1 MKLAEWLLR
10 ALNRLV
16 TFLTCLMLLLAG
28 LYAVYALWDNRQV
41 YESAGSVQESLLKL
55 KPKPSEE
62 GTESD
67 PGFEELQALNPDV
80 CAWLSLEG
88 TEIEYPVLQGRTNLS
103 YISTDVYG
111 KYSLAGSIFLDS
123 RNGRNGEDLYNLVY
137 GHHMENHRMFGDL
150 ELYRDSAFFSR
161 SGRGSLLLPER
172 SYRLTPVLCFQCPAS
187 EMLIFDPEYAQMHLA
202 EMLAFAERSAEQRN
216 GEALAAL
223 RADEVGRVL
232 ALTTCSTDFT
242 DSRTVVL
249 MAMEEN

>member
-1 MKLAEWLLR
+1 MNLARKIIKHIDRMITLIL
-10 ALNRLV
+10 A
-16 TFLTCLMLLLAG
+16 LLLLLTG
-28 LYAVYALWDNRQV
+28 VYAVYALWDNRQV

-137 GHHMENHRMFGDL
+137 GSMASVILLMYWMYLECQNIYLGAAFNLAISDLHME
-150 ELYRDSAFFSR
+150 EI
-161 SGRGSLLLPER
+161 
-172 SYRLTPVLCFQCPAS
+172 V
-187 EMLIFDPEYAQMHLA
+187 
-202 EMLAFAERSAEQRN
+202 
-216 GEALAAL
+216 
-223 RADEVGRVL
+223 
-232 ALTTCSTDFT
+232 
-242 DSRTVVL
+242 
-249 MAMEEN
+249 